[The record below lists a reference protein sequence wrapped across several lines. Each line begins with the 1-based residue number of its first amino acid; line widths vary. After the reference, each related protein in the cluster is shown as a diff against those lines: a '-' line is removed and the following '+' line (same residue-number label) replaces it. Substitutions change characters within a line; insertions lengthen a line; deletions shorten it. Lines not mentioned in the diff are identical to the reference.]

1 MGAMNTK
8 QIKVLLGVSN
18 YLKVN
23 KNTEMSK
30 LIFQIRSGTFD
41 IKAWKPWTYE
51 DNLCVMCQIKE
62 ENVYHFF
69 ECESYKSKTVNYEDI
84 FENDAEKQLKVAKE
98 AKKRQ
103 EIRESKLEEVGQDS
117 LPAPDTPDFYL

>member
-1 MGAMNTK
+1 
-8 QIKVLLGVSN
+8 
-18 YLKVN
+18 
-23 KNTEMSK
+23 
-30 LIFQIRSGTFD
+30 
-41 IKAWKPWTYE
+41 
-51 DNLCVMCQIKE
+51 MCQIKE

-117 LPAPDTPDFYL
+117 LPAPDTPDLYL